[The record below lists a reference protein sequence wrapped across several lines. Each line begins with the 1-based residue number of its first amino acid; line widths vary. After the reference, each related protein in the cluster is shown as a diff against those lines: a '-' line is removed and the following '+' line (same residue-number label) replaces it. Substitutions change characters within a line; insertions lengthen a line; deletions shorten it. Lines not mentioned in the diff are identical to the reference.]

1 MLLPATYTHG
11 HTKGTP
17 SSVRSLSRGTLLAP
31 GYNGWYRYRL
41 AKTRDADG
49 PQHISPRSCPGGGGG
64 EWLEAAYSGGGG
76 RRGEGWELRVN
87 TVLKTWISK
96 LFLEWRPR
104 GWGG

>member
-1 MLLPATYTHG
+1 MGGTGTGWLRPEMLMAPSTYLHDPA
-11 HTKGTP
+11 
-17 SSVRSLSRGTLLAP
+17 R
-31 GYNGWYRYRL
+31 
-41 AKTRDADG
+41 
-49 PQHISPRSCPGGGGG
+49 GGGGG